1 MRFAKQ
7 SKGKKNIAVLLV
19 VAMLLTIMPVAAFAV
34 DEGPVVKVTTPKAE
48 VTTGSVFTVTASV
61 TTGSA
66 ITTPSMIWYVPTED
80 GDTTK
85 EPQSLEGQKTG
96 YSVDRSFS
104 YNTAGKYTIGA
115 EFFDGETSLGRADVT
130 VTVKTPVEG
139 VITEDMTQDDIDKV
153 VAESDVIT
161 VEEGDYGFGTEKKHA
176 KINLTKGNQVV
187 NISGEYNRLMIV
199 VLSEGNTINSDSA
212 IIKGDLSTVDNQS
225 PAIYIPHGDVTLNG
239 SLIMDDHDYGVI
251 LGYTNATINNS
262 SKLTLAENATLTINN
277 CQKASNSFYD
287 NGVVCAGTDYFS
299 NVDGQG
305 DGTRGSAIV
314 CKGRGTIKI
323 DLENGSEISA
333 SNCYSAGMFFIS
345 ATDIQINL
353 DNAKIDFQNNN
364 QGINMNT
371 TDGINGNRYV
381 EKFTANI
388 SNNSVVNC
396 AKNKS
401 NGFTGQAKNED
412 HPYIK
417 PYLLNISNGSEV
429 NASNNGGIGI
439 NNFFIIIKNSTLNGN
454 NNNSHGI
461 TNVSMDA
468 DNSVVVCNEN
478 RYLGLNIT
486 RVNEGEDTTNI
497 VGHTTINANNNGG
510 AGIRFYNTVIPEN
523 DRYGTII
530 SNSTIIAQDN
540 GYLSEKIS
548 WSDQYYGFINAP
560 SDSGAFAGI
569 VGKANILAENSVIM
583 SDSAAGYA
591 LYDTSVAPAALYIS
605 GSDVAVFNGDAGM
618 SNVDIFD
625 DFNDGMKNTGRTYV
639 TGGSLQAEL
648 VKMHGNDKYGKVEE
662 NEFPWN
668 TEIVVSNTGG
678 VSGAKDT
685 YQYAGPVN
693 NEGTMLV
700 RFDLHN
706 EVNKEVGLQSKQA
719 KQIDK
724 SFTYYDPNTNNKAE
738 YNYQFRFNN
747 EGEDL
752 VAGESGNAY
761 VWTPVSVLHYDATE
775 GTISDLGTAGVLT
788 VGDSITSQDGNA
800 GLNTRY
806 TQDVTIYG
814 NSLNLAE
821 RTMPTAEKA
830 NAIFRGW
837 FVAADE
843 SGALKDVSALANEN
857 KFAGKDGLYAQLNVP
872 FDQTTKVV
880 DQFETS
886 VNPDNSANVYTA
898 TPEAAI
904 EEITIYAKWAAAKI
918 EGVVFHDNE
927 KLQDNLYNG
936 KDDTVFAGET
946 VYLKDAN
953 GNVVQETTTD
963 VNGHYEFYL
972 DSVTDQT
979 NGDTYTVELAKYP
992 GENMKICAVVDAERG
1007 NKFAGTTATAKVTVK
1022 QGTTTTANAGFYQA
1036 GAIEG
1041 YVFNDVEV
1049 EKQRDNIYVA
1059 ADDTELADVKVSL
1072 YQMYSDSNNYFLVG
1086 ETKTD
1091 ENGYYKFDNL
1101 IPDGKYF
1108 VYVERPTAYNRN
1120 CDYAYTDSQIDG
1132 DRFKASAV
1140 VTGENGNA
1148 LYCSDIITVVANET
1162 ARANAGFYHVSSSGP
1177 DPEKPSNPDPVD
1189 PPEEEIPDPDVPL
1202 VEPEDP
1208 TTEIDEPDVPLVE
1221 PGTPVEEIDEPE
1233 VPLGDAPKTGDAA
1246 PIVGLIG
1253 LLVVAVAGLVVVR
1266 RKFN

>member
-34 DEGPVVKVTTPKAE
+34 GDGPVVKVTTPKAE

-80 GDTTK
+80 GGTTE
-85 EPQSLEGQKTG
+85 EPQSLEGQNKE

-139 VITEDMTQDDIDKV
+139 VITEDMTQDEIDEV
-153 VAESDVIT
+153 VAASDVIT
-161 VEEGDYGFGTEKKHA
+161 VEAGNYGFGTEKKHA

-277 CQKASNSFYD
+277 CQKARGHSYD
-287 NGVVCAGTDYFS
+287 NGIVCAGTGYFS
-299 NVDGQG
+299 NVDSQG

-401 NGFTGQAKNED
+401 NGFTGQAKNKD

-775 GTISDLGTAGVLT
+775 GTISNLGTAGVLN
-788 VGDSITSQDGNA
+788 VGDSTTSQDGDA

-814 NSLNLAE
+814 NSLDLAE
-821 RTMPTAEKA
+821 KTMPTAA
-830 NAIFRGW
+830 RDGYAFAGW
-837 FVAADE
+837 FVADNEDE
-843 SGALKDVSALANEN
+843 AKTYAANGEFEKLYALLKTEFEQTSKVATDLNDVS
-857 KFAGKDGLYAQLNVP
+857 KAQ
-872 FDQTTKVV
+872 
-880 DQFETS
+880 
-886 VNPDNSANVYTA
+886 
-898 TPEAAI
+898 
-904 EEITIYAKWAAAKI
+904 EEKTIYAKWTKGKI
-918 EGVVFHDNE
+918 DG
-927 KLQDNLYNG
+927 
-936 KDDTVFAGET
+936 TVFEDGTRNDALDGNEFKFEGIN
-946 VYLKDAN
+946 VKLLKD
-953 GNVVQETTTD
+953 GNVIATTTTD
-963 VNGHYEFYL
+963 
-972 DSVTDQT
+972 
-979 NGDTYTVELAKYP
+979 A
-992 GENMKICAVVDAERG
+992 
-1007 NKFAGTTATAKVTVK
+1007 
-1022 QGTTTTANAGFYQA
+1022 
-1036 GAIEG
+1036 
-1041 YVFNDVEV
+1041 
-1049 EKQRDNIYVA
+1049 
-1059 ADDTELADVKVSL
+1059 
-1072 YQMYSDSNNYFLVG
+1072 
-1086 ETKTD
+1086 
-1091 ENGYYKFDNL
+1091 NGYYKFVDVDFGKYTVEIEWPEKNNDAMNNICAVNDKSGAGNKFTAGADKKIAVSKEVEISKDNL
-1101 IPDGKYF
+1101 
-1108 VYVERPTAYNRN
+1108 EAT
-1120 CDYAYTDSQIDG
+1120 
-1132 DRFKASAV
+1132 
-1140 VTGENGNA
+1140 
-1148 LYCSDIITVVANET
+1148 L
-1162 ARANAGFYHVSSSGP
+1162 NAGFYNTTGGGGTITP
-1177 DPEKPSNPDPVD
+1177 NPDPEPPTTDPEKPPV
-1189 PPEEEIPDPDVPL
+1189 EITDPDVPL

-1208 TTEIDEPDVPLVE
+1208 TTEIDEPDVPLIDV

-1246 PIVGLIG
+1246 PIVGLVG
-1253 LLVVAVAGLVVVR
+1253 LLVVAVAGLVGKR